1 MTILHSARRAS
12 PSLPGRAA
20 ALVLLISLCGPSGSW
35 CAGQSFEI
43 EISDLDRSA
52 PPARKSSEKPGKRPQ
67 KPVPKKR
74 VSPGPPTA
82 RDLEGQFVTYT
93 IRPGDHIYKVLTSR
107 FGLSSERAEAL
118 IPRILRINGIR
129 DIRGLRIGQTIR
141 IPAVGKIA
149 AASPPPAGAAPPQTP
164 ATAPPAAPAIP
175 TAGEAVPAPAVAA
188 PSVPP
193 AAEGAVKPSQE
204 KAHSV
209 APVPAPQPN
218 AKKTVIRAIPAGES
232 AAVADALLD
241 ALSLKWSK
249 AHPVTIPVGG
259 SGGAS
264 LTIPVDRYFEEGG
277 KRFFLDFGGA
287 DPDRAT
293 LVRLLELSGYRRIAV
308 GPKDDF
314 RAIAGKILK
323 ALEMQAEYGKHSL
336 APLSG
341 GSGAVEVSGFVIMR
355 SGERL
360 FITGMPIDGKVS
372 DLIQTGEW
380 DIQ

>member
-149 AASPPPAGAAPPQTP
+149 AASPPPVGAATPPTP
-164 ATAPPAAPAIP
+164 PTTPPAPAAISTPGEVAP
-175 TAGEAVPAPAVAA
+175 TGGEAVPEPAAAA
-188 PSVPP
+188 PPP
-193 AAEGAVKPSQE
+193 AEGAALPSQE
-204 KAHSV
+204 T
-209 APVPAPQPN
+209 PQPN
-218 AKKTVIRAIPAGES
+218 SPLPVLQPAAKMTGIRTVPSGD
-232 AAVADALLD
+232 AAAMADALLD

-249 AHPVTIPVGG
+249 AHAVTIPVGG
-259 SGGAS
+259 GRRGIPHHPGRPLLRGGRETV
-264 LTIPVDRYFEEGG
+264 LPGLRRGG
-277 KRFFLDFGGA
+277 
-287 DPDRAT
+287 
-293 LVRLLELSGYRRIAV
+293 
-308 GPKDDF
+308 
-314 RAIAGKILK
+314 
-323 ALEMQAEYGKHSL
+323 
-336 APLSG
+336 
-341 GSGAVEVSGFVIMR
+341 
-355 SGERL
+355 
-360 FITGMPIDGKVS
+360 
-372 DLIQTGEW
+372 
-380 DIQ
+380 